1 MGARGAEADLIV
13 AVGERGGIP
22 LDLGWIRGED
32 RRARAWRLRPITR
45 SPPRLSRRG
54 CGGVW

>member
-22 LDLGWIRGED
+22 LYLGWIRGEE
-32 RRARAWRLRPITR
+32 RYARARA
-45 SPPRLSRRG
+45 
-54 CGGVW
+54 